1 LPARVLRG
9 LQLRCENGLPV
20 MLGSAHGRGE
30 RAPDRVLPDAPVR
43 QYVLSVPYELRL
55 LLASRSEVLSAVMNC
70 HTHLH
75 IIVIDGVYSRQDG
88 ATTRFH
94 FVEPPWAQEQRK
106 LGTGNK
112 EVECEGECSESALT
126 RYRADARPPARCREA
141 EQQGVCCRRSSTR
154 RLRARRLRTRRLRTR
169 RLRARRLRAR
179 RSRRRRSLVRERARR
194 TVGGTDAAH
203 ARDQRAAVSGVPG
216 DHAVA
221 GGDHEARGDRPDLDA
236 REGAA

>member
-1 LPARVLRG
+1 
-9 LQLRCENGLPV
+9 

-112 EVECEGECSESALT
+112 EVECEGECSESAPT
-126 RYRADARPPARCREA
+126 RYRADARPPAGCREA
-141 EQQGVCCRRSSTR
+141 EQQGVCCRRV
-154 RLRARRLRTRRLRTR
+154 
-169 RLRARRLRAR
+169 
-179 RSRRRRSLVRERARR
+179 RRREGSGREGSGREGRGAAEASFANEHVVRAA
-194 TVGGTDAAH
+194 GGADEAH
-203 ARDQRAAVSGVPG
+203 AGDPCAAGSGVPG
-216 DHAVA
+216 DDGVA
-221 GGDHEARGDRPDLDA
+221 GGDHEERGDQPDPDA
-236 REGAA
+236 REGAFFILVPCC

>member
-1 LPARVLRG
+1 
-9 LQLRCENGLPV
+9 
-20 MLGSAHGRGE
+20 
-30 RAPDRVLPDAPVR
+30 
-43 QYVLSVPYELRL
+43 VLSVPYELRL

-141 EQQGVCCRRSSTR
+141 EQQGVCCRRVRRLEGSGREGSRREGSGREGRGAAEASFANEHVVAWAELMRRTLGINVLQCPVCQATMVLLAVITR
-154 RLRARRLRTRRLRTR
+154 REVIDRILTHVKVHSSFSFRVASRELLVSTILRLRRCDR
-169 RLRARRLRAR
+169 
-179 RSRRRRSLVRERARR
+179 
-194 TVGGTDAAH
+194 GTAAIGPP
-203 ARDQRAAVSGVPG
+203 AMFAATPRCV
-216 DHAVA
+216 
-221 GGDHEARGDRPDLDA
+221 
-236 REGAA
+236 